1 MLQQFDINCW
11 EEPDVSVTLSFPPA
25 LINHL
30 DVGDDIIRFEGDL
43 VVSLCGAQKMERFD
57 PEKHGGGEYQRMK
70 QPFTSHVV
78 VNRHGALATAQV
90 LVFSVIWERND
101 KLIISLV
108 KAWRSN

>member
-57 PEKHGGGEYQRMK
+57 PEKHGGGVPENETAFHLPRSRKSPGRSGHGTGPRIQRHLGEK
-70 QPFTSHVV
+70 
-78 VNRHGALATAQV
+78 R
-90 LVFSVIWERND
+90 
-101 KLIISLV
+101 
-108 KAWRSN
+108 